1 LVSRVVVKT
10 LHLNPETRADP
21 RAVAE
26 EINRLLDEG
35 KQVAVTIAEE
45 QEELSPQQVATR
57 LGFSRQHVV
66 RLIGYRELEA
76 QKLPA
81 SKYWKIPAR
90 SVLAFEERRREADRV
105 ASEWSGELDSMGAP
119 PE

>member
-1 LVSRVVVKT
+1 MKT
-10 LHLNPETRADP
+10 LHLNPETRGDAG
-21 RAVAE
+21 AVAD

-45 QEELSPQQVATR
+45 QEELSPQQVARR

-66 RLIGYRELEA
+66 RLIGYGKLEA
-76 QKLPA
+76 RKLPG
-81 SKYWKIPAR
+81 SKYWKISVP
-90 SVLAFEERRREADRV
+90 SVLAFEERRREADR
-105 ASEWSGELDSMGAP
+105 AAGEWSRELDSMGAP